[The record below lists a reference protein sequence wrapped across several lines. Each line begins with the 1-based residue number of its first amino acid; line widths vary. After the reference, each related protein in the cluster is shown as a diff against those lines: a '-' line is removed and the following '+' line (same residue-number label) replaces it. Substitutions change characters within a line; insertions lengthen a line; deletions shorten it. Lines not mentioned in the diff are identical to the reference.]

1 MGNLIWEPVKVWRG
15 DLHCL
20 MSCVKCFCHLYSI
33 LSCHPVPWW
42 VPLLCHWVS
51 SDKKHNYICQAVWKF
66 TFILAYFLWIA
77 LDGSSVLIRLS
88 MWESFFVESLQ
99 LWHLD
104 NLSRQGVLF
113 SLPGNKQSINH
124 TNQACQAWTEAVVG
138 QRDIT
143 GLEPSM
149 IVAYLRFWLLNKSIN
164 DFAMSVNAFNFELSR
179 A

>member
-1 MGNLIWEPVKVWRG
+1 MGNLIWEPLKVWRG

-42 VPLLCHWVS
+42 VPFLCHWVS

-113 SLPGNKQSINH
+113 SLPGDKQSINPK
-124 TNQACQAWTEAVVG
+124 
-138 QRDIT
+138 
-143 GLEPSM
+143 PSLSGVNWGCCWAKGHHRVRT
-149 IVAYLRFWLLNKSIN
+149 IHDRSLLYLRF
-164 DFAMSVNAFNFELSR
+164 
-179 A
+179 